1 MTYELILAALGFIA
15 ALMVVVK
22 PIITLSNNITKLTMS
37 VDQLNE
43 NFKDQKDR
51 LDVQDGK
58 IDTLNIKVADHE
70 TRITVLEK

>member
-15 ALMVVVK
+15 ALKVVVK

-37 VDQLNE
+37 VDQLNK
-43 NFKDQKDR
+43 NFEDQDDR

-58 IDTLNIKVADHE
+58 INDLNNKVADHE
-70 TRITVLEK
+70 VRITVLEK

>member
-51 LDVQDGK
+51 LDVQDSK
-58 IDTLNIKVADHE
+58 IDDLNGKVADHE
-70 TRITVLEK
+70 VRISVLEK